1 MTVIFRYLEQFHI
14 EDISLA
20 IFSKLVSLVLL
31 LVFFAILK
39 RVSNYL
45 FEKTIAKSFSYSRQ
59 SEARQKTLSKLTHN
73 ILNYVLYFLL
83 IYWLLSLFGIPVSS
97 LLAGAGI
104 AGVAIGLGAQGFLSD
119 VVNGFFILFENQFE
133 VGDYVAISG
142 IEGTISGVGIRT
154 TQVRGFDGTLHYIP
168 NRSITVVSNKSR
180 GNMRALIEIPL
191 YSTVDLSQVT
201 KIIEAVNERELPNY
215 PQIVGKPN
223 ILGPQTNPNGQF
235 TFRVTIFTDN
245 GQQFMIYHTFY
256 RLYQEALI
264 KEGISLPTA
273 ISYPTVPQS

>member
-1 MTVIFRYLEQFHI
+1 MTIITNYLNQLHFE
-14 EDISLA
+14 ELA
-20 IFSKLVSLVLL
+20 VALLTKIGSLL
-31 LVFFAILK
+31 LLLIFFVLFK
-39 RVSNYL
+39 QLVTYL
-45 FEKTIAKSFSYSRQ
+45 FEKAITKSFSYSRQ
-59 SEARQKTLSKLTHN
+59 TEARKKTLSKLMNN

-83 IYWLLSLFGIPVSS
+83 IYWILSLLGIPVSS

-133 VGDYVAISG
+133 VGDTVAISD
-142 IEGTISGVGIRT
+142 IEGNISSVGIRT
-154 TQVRGFDGTLHYIP
+154 TQIRGFDGTLHFIP

-191 YSTVDLSQVT
+191 YSTTDLSQVT
-201 KIIEAVNERELPNY
+201 EIIEAVNEQELPNF

-235 TFRVTIFTDN
+235 IFRITIFTEN

-256 RLYQEALI
+256 AFYQKALI
-264 KEGISLPTA
+264 KSGIDLPTA
-273 ISYPTVPQS
+273 PAMPHIK